1 MDLEYI
7 ESLYAKYRDGVI
19 CKTHEQRVQVIEYF
33 LSCGIEHGH
42 SGYSRR
48 VYDNY
53 HAREE
58 DSYPNIG
65 IYFDGRKYVIS
76 GHTNTDKTNSVSFD
90 MFLFEIGVVN
100 IPSLEEFV

>member
-7 ESLYAKYRDGVI
+7 KSLHAKYKYGVI
-19 CKTHEQRVQVIEYF
+19 CKTHEQRVQVIKYF
-33 LSCGIEHGH
+33 LSCGIEHGP
-42 SGYSRR
+42 SEYSRK
-48 VYDNY
+48 VYDNCY
-53 HAREE
+53 TRDE

-65 IYFDGRKYVIS
+65 IYFNGRKYVIS

-90 MFLFEIGVVN
+90 TFLVDIGVVN

>member
-19 CKTHEQRVQVIEYF
+19 CKTHKQRVQVIKYF
-33 LSCGIEHGH
+33 LSCGIEH
-42 SGYSRR
+42 
-48 VYDNY
+48 
-53 HAREE
+53 EE

-90 MFLFEIGVVN
+90 TFLFDIGVVN

>member
-7 ESLYAKYRDGVI
+7 ESLYAKYRLGVI

-33 LSCGIEHGH
+33 LSCGIEHGA

-48 VYDNY
+48 VYGNY
-53 HAREE
+53 HTRDE

-65 IYFDGRKYVIS
+65 IYFDGRKYVIT

-90 MFLFEIGVVN
+90 TFLFDIGVVN